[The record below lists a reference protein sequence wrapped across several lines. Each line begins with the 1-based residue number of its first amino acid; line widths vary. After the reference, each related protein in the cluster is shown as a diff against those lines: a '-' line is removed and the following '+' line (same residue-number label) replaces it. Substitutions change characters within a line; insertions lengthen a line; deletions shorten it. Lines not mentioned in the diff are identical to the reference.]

1 MLTAEEIGCRI
12 SDLAARI
19 ERLEHAQ
26 LRREQVH
33 GMLSDTDTDGC
44 ERYGL
49 LTIDLLSKYRKQGP
63 QEDM

>member
-19 ERLEHAQ
+19 ERLEHAL

-33 GMLSDTDTDGC
+33 GMLSETDTWPETYCMGTQRLY
-44 ERYGL
+44 ER
-49 LTIDLLSKYRKQGP
+49 DRKQGP
-63 QEDM
+63 QEEM